1 VLAVRAG
8 GAVSSGD
15 PAVGRT
21 FLLGGSNTDAAV
33 LGFGSRAFSLLRGFP
48 DASFAGSR
56 VALAN
61 LDYRFPIARPQR
73 GLGTWPILVHTVHG
87 AIFGDAGETW
97 TRRFRTDTIKASAGA
112 ELSADVVLGYVTRVT
127 IAAGAAYGHDASGVA
142 GDRVTAYVRIGRAF

>member
-1 VLAVRAG
+1 VRAG
-8 GAVSSGD
+8 GGVSSGD

-21 FLLGGSNTDAAV
+21 FLLGGSSSDAGV
-33 LGFGSRAFSLLRGFP
+33 LGFGSRAFSLLRGFS

-61 LDYRFPIARPQR
+61 VDYRFPIARPQR

-97 TRRFRTDTIKASAGA
+97 TRTFHGDAIKTSAGA
-112 ELSADVVLGYVTRVT
+112 ELSADLVLGYVTRVT
-127 IAAGAAYGHDASGVA
+127 LAAGAAYGHDASGVA
-142 GDRVTAYVRIGRAF
+142 HDGVTAYVRVGRAF